1 MTTLRVEEIEI
12 EVHDP
17 VFFST
22 REANKKITTG
32 RYLHNYALTYS
43 LLYAAGELES
53 LTEYSK
59 RWEKTSDEGPKYE
72 EDFESLDIYVFP
84 ARPIDIDFTTEVVN
98 TTSETY
104 HEEVT
109 AERAKRYFSGHTL
122 QRIDVG
128 STFRTYALID
138 NDFTLPHTSRLGKF
152 MGKIKLKSKQREWN
166 QKDLDD
172 VRLDPVLNVMD
183 LPMEFH
189 NKTSQM
195 KIEKMRPSPVMTAA
209 VYSGDCIALETPEG
223 EERTVLPYNVGYFKK
238 ENN

>member
-138 NDFTLPHTSRLGKF
+138 DDFTLPHTSRLGKF
-152 MGKIKLKSKQREWN
+152 MGKIKLESEQREWN
-166 QKDLDD
+166 QKELDD

-223 EERTVLPYNVGYFKK
+223 KKPTVLPYNVGYFEK

>member
-59 RWEKTSDEGPKYE
+59 RWEKTSEAGPKYK
-72 EDFESLDIYVFP
+72 EDFENLDMYVFP
-84 ARPIDIDFTTEVVN
+84 ARPIDVDFTIETVN

-104 HEEVT
+104 HEQVT

-128 STFRTYALID
+128 STFRTYALIGD
-138 NDFTLPHTSRLGKF
+138 DFKLPYTSRLGKF
-152 MGKIKLKSKQREWN
+152 MGKIKLNSEQREWSRKELEN
-166 QKDLDD
+166 
-172 VRLDPVLNVMD
+172 VRLDPVMNVMD

-189 NKTSQM
+189 KKTSQM

-209 VYSGDCIALETPEG
+209 VYSGKCIALETSEDEG
-223 EERTVLPYNVGYFKK
+223 QTILPYNVGYFKK

>member
-12 EVHDP
+12 AVHDP

-72 EDFESLDIYVFP
+72 EDFEGLNMYVFP
-84 ARPIDIDFTTEVVN
+84 ARPIDVDFTTEVVN

-152 MGKIKLKSKQREWN
+152 VGKIKLKSKQREWN

-189 NKTSQM
+189 K
-195 KIEKMRPSPVMTAA
+195 
-209 VYSGDCIALETPEG
+209 L
-223 EERTVLPYNVGYFKK
+223 
-238 ENN
+238 

>member
-1 MTTLRVEEIEI
+1 
-12 EVHDP
+12 

-72 EDFESLDIYVFP
+72 QDFMGLDMYVFP
-84 ARPIDIDFTTEVVN
+84 ARPIDIDFTTEIVN

-104 HEEVT
+104 YEEVT

-138 NDFTLPHTSRLGKF
+138 DAFTLPHNSRLGKF
-152 MGKIKLKSKQREWN
+152 MGKIKLESQQREWSR
-166 QKDLDD
+166 KELEDA
-172 VRLDPVLNVMD
+172 RLDPVLNVMD

-189 NKTSQM
+189 NKTAQM
-195 KIEKMRPSPVMTAA
+195 KIEKMRPSPVMTAV
-209 VYSGDCIALETPEG
+209 VYSGDCIALQTPEG
-223 EERTVLPYNVGYFKK
+223 EKPTVLPYNVGYFKK

>member
-59 RWEKTSDEGPKYE
+59 RWEKTSEEGPKYE
-72 EDFESLDIYVFP
+72 EDFDGLNMYVFP
-84 ARPIDIDFTTEVVN
+84 ARPIDVDFTTEVVN

-138 NDFTLPHTSRLGKF
+138 NDFTLPHISRLGKF
-152 MGKIKLKSKQREWN
+152 MGKIKLKSKQREWS

-189 NKTSQM
+189 NKTSQI

-209 VYSGDCIALETPEG
+209 VYTGDCIALETHNS

-238 ENN
+238 END